1 MVDNEAKKF
10 VLLFYYCNAK
20 YYGSN
25 KKCYSNLIAVN
36 KKCKDS
42 IYYKSIIFQKK
53 YIFL

>member
-1 MVDNEAKKF
+1 MVDNETKKF

-25 KKCYSNLIAVN
+25 KCYSNLIAVN